1 MEKKND
7 PAFHINQISP
17 QNVKIPIKISRISL
31 VAKLKV
37 SHVYEACTIWD
48 RIDWKSRSA
57 HQQSLQKLQQNFGFY
72 AFGYWVNVLTA
83 DQIRT

>member
-1 MEKKND
+1 VYFYFELYSGHIDKISDFCALTNEILKNRKND

-37 SHVYEACTIWD
+37 SHVYEA
-48 RIDWKSRSA
+48 
-57 HQQSLQKLQQNFGFY
+57 
-72 AFGYWVNVLTA
+72 
-83 DQIRT
+83 